1 MPKEFYTER
10 DIEDMV
16 KRGVLSLEIN
26 DGVVLTDLA
35 YEKANR
41 LGMRL
46 VRDKPDNP
54 PAAPVRP
61 YLSQAAPQA
70 LPASAPASAPASW
83 QQAVPQARPQAGP
96 EAPASFSPSPNGG
109 PGVPAPQADGAEL
122 HQRIH
127 NAVIARLGSQVDA
140 KLLDV
145 IITRVLNATGVK

>member
-16 KRGVLSLEIN
+16 KRGILSLELN
-26 DGVVLTDLA
+26 DQVVLTDLA

-46 VRDKPDNP
+46 VRDWPDNP

-61 YLSQAAPQA
+61 YIAQQPRPVAAAVPPVT
-70 LPASAPASAPASW
+70 PAAAQPVPPP
-83 QQAVPQARPQAGP
+83 QAVPPP
-96 EAPASFSPSPNGG
+96 
-109 PGVPAPQADGAEL
+109 VADGADI
-122 HQRIH
+122 HQRIK

-140 KLLDV
+140 NLLDV
-145 IITRVLNATGVK
+145 IITRVLQQTGIR